1 MLLFVNMAIL
11 QGTIRIHEIYE
22 NSPAAKSGV
31 LRPGDQILRLNET
44 QMTGLTHEAAV
55 DLLRSSQDKVY
66 KKIYW
71 NFSITK

>member
-1 MLLFVNMAIL
+1 MSLFVNMSIL

-66 KKIYW
+66 FYW
-71 NFSITK
+71 FFSSKTL